1 LGALVYQIFPKCF
14 RIKAMKKKIKAV
26 DKIIKDTNEE
36 KTLLEWE
43 ASERAFKKRDKDF
56 WITAIAILVL
66 FSVVLFFIKE
76 FFLIVALVSV
86 LFLYYVLSTVPPQI
100 AKYKITNRGISF
112 GDSKYSWDIL
122 LRFWFRKSLDTEL
135 LEFETN
141 LRLPRQISFVIKEE
155 DKDKLKEIILKKL
168 PLVESSP
175 NFVDKL
181 SKWWNDKMPWEK
193 REKKEK

>member
-1 LGALVYQIFPKCF
+1 MAE
-14 RIKAMKKKIKAV
+14 V
-26 DKIIKDTNEE
+26 DNIIKNTNEE
-36 KTLLEWE
+36 KILFEWE
-43 ASERAFKKRDKDF
+43 APERSFKKRDKDF

-86 LFLYYVLSTVPPQI
+86 LFLYYVLSTVQPRMV
-100 AKYKITNRGISF
+100 KNKITNRGIKLEESTY
-112 GDSKYSWDIL
+112 DWRIL
-122 LRFWFRKSLDTEL
+122 LRFWFRKSLNSEL

-141 LRLPRQISFVIKEE
+141 LRIPRQVSLVINEADKERIKE
-155 DKDKLKEIILKKL
+155 IVLKKL

-181 SKWWNDKMPWEK
+181 TKWFTDRLPLEK
-193 REKKEK
+193 REK